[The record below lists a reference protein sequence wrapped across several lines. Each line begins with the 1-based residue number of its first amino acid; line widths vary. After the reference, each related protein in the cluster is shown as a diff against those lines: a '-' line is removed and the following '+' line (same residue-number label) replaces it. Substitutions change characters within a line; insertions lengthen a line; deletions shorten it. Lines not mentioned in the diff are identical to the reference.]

1 MEVLILILW
10 YKNDFNAMKS
20 VNCLGK
26 LPSLKHNE
34 MSSVEGQVRSRVKEM
49 RCLHSQEAISDLC
62 GSGQGGEA
70 GSEGVDLA
78 DGAYSYK
85 RLGY

>member
-1 MEVLILILW
+1 
-10 YKNDFNAMKS
+10 MKS

-49 RCLHSQEAISDLC
+49 RCLHSKEAISDLC

-70 GSEGVDLA
+70 GSE
-78 DGAYSYK
+78 
-85 RLGY
+85 

>member
-1 MEVLILILW
+1 
-10 YKNDFNAMKS
+10 MKS

-78 DGAYSYK
+78 DGAYGYK

>member
-1 MEVLILILW
+1 MGAV
-10 YKNDFNAMKS
+10 S
-20 VNCLGK
+20 VVGRQAEQFGLD
-26 LPSLKHNE
+26 
-34 MSSVEGQVRSRVKEM
+34 VEGQVRSRVKEM